1 MWRCPQC
8 GEALSDTG
16 TCACGFKIRRED
28 GILDL
33 MTPRQ
38 AADYAGFC
46 AAYERIRKAEGWGG
60 DDLDLPFGA
69 RGHGSIWAIRRRTF
83 LKLQT
88 LIRSQGVTGGTA
100 LDVGA
105 GNCWLTRYL
114 YRWGF
119 RATAL
124 DVNPGE
130 QDGLGAGTRYL
141 EEGKRFERVRAP
153 MHSLPCTDGSFDL
166 VVASGSLHYAADVE
180 AAIREFVRVSGKG
193 GRVVV
198 MDTPWYGD
206 PADGRRAV
214 AGRVEE
220 FRRSY
225 GLDEELSSRAS
236 FLSREAFSQVA
247 EKVGFKFRLV
257 PVWPGPMRALEGLRA
272 RLAGQRIASF
282 PLILIGD

>member
-1 MWRCPQC
+1 
-8 GEALSDTG
+8 
-16 TCACGFKIRRED
+16 
-28 GILDL
+28 

-83 LKLQT
+83 LELQT

-114 YRWGF
+114 CRWGF

-141 EEGKRFERVRAP
+141 EEGNRFERVRAP
-153 MHSLPCTDGSFDL
+153 MHSLPFTDGSFDL

-214 AGRVEE
+214 AGPGRRVSPLLRT
-220 FRRSY
+220 RR
-225 GLDEELSSRAS
+225 GT
-236 FLSREAFSQVA
+236 QQPCI
-247 EKVGFKFRLV
+247 V
-257 PVWPGPMRALEGLRA
+257 PVT
-272 RLAGQRIASF
+272 
-282 PLILIGD
+282 